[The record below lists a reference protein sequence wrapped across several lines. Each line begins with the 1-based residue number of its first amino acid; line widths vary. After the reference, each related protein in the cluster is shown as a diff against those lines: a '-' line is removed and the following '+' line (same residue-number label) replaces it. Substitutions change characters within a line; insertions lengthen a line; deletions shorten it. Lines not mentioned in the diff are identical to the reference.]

1 MVKRSLFYIFRC
13 HQFSTHSSVIDSGF
27 RKKLPEPCFH
37 PSLIEKKPS
46 GELEVKADEDVDG
59 CVCIISE
66 ISSSG
71 SCKCF
76 IFHFFAYLKKTD
88 MSFGEFFGFTAR
100 NYPGE
105 LFQYYLLLVERYL
118 QLLAVEQAEEGE
130 EPERLMDF
138 SDDND
143 MGFLDK
149 KEEAQILLNLLS
161 LVSLEFRENADIL
174 PILYRVIDLFI
185 KQFPDAFFLADLAHF
200 TERGFDSL
208 YLVDNI
214 FEGMASGFSE
224 HSFRS
229 RRLFQ
234 TLESFKHFPISSYFT
249 TERLSGIFMLFLTNY
264 CDEYSPEELHTAIL
278 NVTAFVIKKLLNEA
292 AMEALNH
299 IFTGLEKQAE
309 KFQFMLEAILV
320 CEKENLGKLLEAPQ
334 FPIHP
339 EESLQR
345 ISVYFSGDIFEKYKS
360 LCKQIQSGYP
370 KEKLK
375 ELLKTLSEKCFV
387 AGIIFA
393 RLFNKSYIERRR
405 KLALNADVCGK
416 IQGVI
421 EHLKILSEC
430 KGVPKELQ
438 EQHKSLIRRFPE
450 GILVSSGCGNKTT
463 ISAAFQHLSK
473 SRQKIHDERQVEW
486 RARGV
491 ALQCWDSR
499 FNEDDSEFLAQFPR
513 YQKLTKDLNQI
524 DALISELQKHSGSKL
539 LKDVQDENTKEIE
552 RVNAQIKVFDDQKHR
567 IRLEHTRLL
576 QEAKKSIL
584 GRLFGAQE

>member
-1 MVKRSLFYIFRC
+1 
-13 HQFSTHSSVIDSGF
+13 
-27 RKKLPEPCFH
+27 
-37 PSLIEKKPS
+37 
-46 GELEVKADEDVDG
+46 
-59 CVCIISE
+59 
-66 ISSSG
+66 
-71 SCKCF
+71 
-76 IFHFFAYLKKTD
+76 

-100 NYPGE
+100 HYPGE

-118 QLLAVEQAEEGE
+118 QLLPAEQAEEGE

-143 MGFLDK
+143 EGFLDK

-185 KQFPDAFFLADLAHF
+185 KQFPDAFFLAHLANF

-249 TERLSGIFMLFLTNY
+249 TERLSGIFMLLLTSY

-278 NVTAFVIKKLLNEA
+278 NVTAFIIKKLPNEA
-292 AMEALNH
+292 AMGALNH
-299 IFTGLEKQAE
+299 IFTGVEKQAE
-309 KFQFMLEAILV
+309 MLQFILEAIQV
-320 CEKENLGKLLEAPQ
+320 IEKENLGKLLEAPQ

-339 EESLQR
+339 EESLKE
-345 ISVYFSGDIFEKYKS
+345 ISDYLGGDFVEKYKFF
-360 LCKQIQSGYP
+360 CKQVQSGYP

-375 ELLKTLSEKCFV
+375 ELLKTLSDKYFV

-393 RLFNKSYIERRR
+393 RLFNKSYIERGR

-416 IQGVI
+416 IQAVI
-421 EHLKILSEC
+421 EHSKILSEC
-430 KGVPKELQ
+430 KGVPEELQ
-438 EQHKSLIRRFPE
+438 EHRRFLIRRFPE
-450 GILVSSGCGNKTT
+450 EILVSSGCGMKTT
-463 ISAAFQHLSK
+463 ISGALEHLRK
-473 SRQKIHDERQVEW
+473 YKQKKHQARQAEW
-486 RARGV
+486 REGGV
-491 ALQCWDSR
+491 ASERWDSR
-499 FNEDDSEFLAQFPR
+499 FDEEDSDFLAQFPR
-513 YQKLTKDLNQI
+513 YQRLTRDLNQI
-524 DALISELQKHSGSKL
+524 DALISELQKHSSSKL
-539 LKDVQDENTKEIE
+539 LKDVQDENNKDIE
-552 RVNAQIKVFDDQKHR
+552 RVNAQIRVFDDQKQR
-567 IRLEHTRLL
+567 IRCEHELL
-576 QEAKKSIL
+576 IKEAKKSIL
-584 GRLFGAQE
+584 DSLFGGQE